1 MRSDETRSCSSIPEH
16 LHTVTPRLVVRDGAA
31 AIDFYREAFGAI
43 ELGERFTAPNGEL
56 IHAEV
61 RIGDSVVM
69 ISDEGED
76 GAPARAPESLGGLVS
91 AIMATYWED
100 VDAVWAR
107 AVAAGAEVVYPLADQ
122 FYGDRGGRLR
132 DPFGQQWMLS
142 QRIEHVSAQEME
154 RRAANFFAS
163 G

>member
-1 MRSDETRSCSSIPEH
+1 M
-16 LHTVTPRLVVRDGAA
+16 
-31 AIDFYREAFGAI
+31 
-43 ELGERFTAPNGEL
+43 GERFTGPNGEL
-56 IHAEV
+56 IHAEI

-76 GAPARAPESLGGLVS
+76 GAPARAPESLDGVVG

-142 QRIEHVSAQEME
+142 QRIERVSGEEMK
-154 RRAANFFAS
+154 RRAASFLADAPLLLRAS
-163 G
+163 ERAGS